1 MQNFDQIDDH
11 FWLLWPLV
19 ESNLESYMIFN
30 FSVDVGTEISKF
42 DTQNQQRLR
51 SELWLIIFGDTH
63 VFLTLRR
70 RREKE
75 NN

>member
-42 DTQNQQRLR
+42 DTQNQQR
-51 SELWLIIFGDTH
+51 
-63 VFLTLRR
+63 
-70 RREKE
+70 
-75 NN
+75 